1 MQITRRRSRDVCAPV
16 SRART
21 HRTFFKQLLVF
32 LGVGL
37 SISFAAAATEYYVA
51 PNGSPSG
58 DGSMANPKDL
68 QTMLGYSSPVH
79 PGDTIWLRGGTYAG
93 TFTSHINGTASSPI
107 VVRQYPGE
115 RATIDGGSIGGTA
128 MLTVG
133 GSYTWFWGFEI
144 MSSNAHR
151 VSTQTGS

>member
-1 MQITRRRSRDVCAPV
+1 KRRRSRHLCAEA

-21 HRTFFKQLLVF
+21 QCALALRLLVL

-37 SISFAAAATEYYVA
+37 SISFSAAATEYYVA

-58 DGSMANPKDL
+58 NGSMGSPWDL
-68 QTMLGYSSPVH
+68 HTVLGYSSPVH
-79 PGDTIWLRGGTYAG
+79 PGDPVWLRGGTYAG

-115 RATIDGGSIGGTA
+115 RAIIDGGSIGGTA

-133 GSYTWFWGFEI
+133 GSYTWYWGFEI
-144 MSSNAHR
+144 MSSDPNR
-151 VSTQTGS
+151 VSAQTGS